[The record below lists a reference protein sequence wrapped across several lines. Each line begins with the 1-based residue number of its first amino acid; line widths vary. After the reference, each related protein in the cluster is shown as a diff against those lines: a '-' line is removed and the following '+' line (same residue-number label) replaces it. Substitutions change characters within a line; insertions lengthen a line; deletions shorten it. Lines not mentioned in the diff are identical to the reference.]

1 MQATIASATRQ
12 TNLRTYAILILAI
25 VAFGFSAIFARIA
38 DAPGMVVA
46 TWRVS
51 IAAAVLAIPFARQ
64 TAAQR
69 RLDRH
74 TRRWALIGGTIF
86 AASVALFHVALDY
99 TTAANA
105 TFLGNIAPL
114 WVGLITLVVLRRALP
129 RLFWPGVAVA
139 LTGAALIVFGN
150 GGLTGISP
158 GDLIVLFSSMIWAAY
173 QVITGEAR
181 EQMSTLTWVWLVVA
195 VACVWL
201 VPLSLLLG
209 EALGGYNLKTT
220 LAMLGAGL
228 VSQVGGFLGFNYAL
242 GHIPAPQV
250 SVANMLQP
258 VITAVAAFILLGE
271 PFGGL
276 RLVGG
281 GLILAGI
288 YLVNHSRHA
297 GAEA

>member
-1 MQATIASATRQ
+1 M
-12 TNLRTYAILILAI
+12 
-25 VAFGFSAIFARIA
+25 
-38 DAPGMVVA
+38 
-46 TWRVS
+46 
-51 IAAAVLAIPFARQ
+51 
-64 TAAQR
+64 
-69 RLDRH
+69 
-74 TRRWALIGGTIF
+74 
-86 AASVALFHVALDY
+86 ALFHVALDY

-150 GGLTGISP
+150 GGLTGVSP
-158 GDLIVLFSSMIWAAY
+158 GDLIVLFSSVIWAAY

-181 EQMSTLTWVWLVVA
+181 ARMSTLTWVWLIVA
-195 VACVWL
+195 VACVEL
-201 VPLSLLLG
+201 VMVSLLLG
-209 EALGGYNLKTT
+209 EALAGYNLKTT

-242 GHIPAPQV
+242 GHIPALQV

-271 PFGGL
+271 PFGGW

-281 GLILAGI
+281 ALILAGV

-297 GAEA
+297 GVEA